1 MSVFSK
7 ILESLGKSIT
17 KELDKSASK
26 EASKNTIKG
35 DNFTTTPNKAPS
47 KTDYNIKMEVSPHI
61 RNLAELKDKD
71 IFADLEY
78 LAGKHPEM
86 FSKPSDVFRLMRDIK
101 DNPTHFY
108 QNNRLDASL
117 IVKRLENQK
126 IGKMVVKKD
135 SGQVLHATK
144 VKEKDLDRLQ
154 RVDKK
159 HSGGKSLALSK
170 TSSSKAAEQETLNLD
185 SHHNSTK
192 IPPQKQDS
200 TLESTTLIDDKLPPM
215 MRE

>member
-7 ILESLGKSIT
+7 ILENLGKTIT

-26 EASKNTIKG
+26 EAAKEASKNTIKG
-35 DNFTTTPNKAPS
+35 KNFTTTIDKTPS
-47 KTDYNIKMEVSPHI
+47 KTDYNIKMEVSPHT
-61 RNLAELKDKD
+61 RNLAQLKDKD

-78 LAGKHPEM
+78 LASKHPEM
-86 FSKPSDVFRLMRDIK
+86 FAKPSEVFRLMRDIK

-159 HSGGKSLALSK
+159 HSGDKSLALSK
-170 TSSSKAAEQETLNLD
+170 TSSSKAAEQEALNLD

-192 IPPQKQDS
+192 IPPQKQ
-200 TLESTTLIDDKLPPM
+200 ESTTLINDKIPPM